1 VSRIVRRPI
10 AVSRWCDGEP
20 LAFQD
25 QEVVRVIVDVIDR
38 WFEMGCWWLG
48 EGERKMMRVWTEDG
62 GLMDLEEDAGQW
74 FIYKVWD

>member
-1 VSRIVRRPI
+1 M
-10 AVSRWCDGEP
+10 
-20 LAFQD
+20 
-25 QEVVRVIVDVIDR
+25 RVIVDVIDR